1 MPQKPMARFA
11 LTLWLMLGLAWLA
24 SGPRFIDWAFGMP
37 DMGPLDDA
45 LIVLLVAADD
55 LRAGLGLGDMFGNL
69 RQVLHHMTGLG

>member
-1 MPQKPMARFA
+1 MSQKPMTRFA

-24 SGPRFIDWAFGMP
+24 SGSRFIDWAFGMP

-55 LRAGLGLGDMFGNL
+55 LRAGLGLGDMFGTL
-69 RQVLHHMTGLG
+69 RQALHHMTGLG